1 MGIKFNCNFILKS
14 SIIKNI
20 KVNIKLGG
28 FLMLN
33 GKKIRDIRVSLGYT
47 TQDIQNITRN
57 TKFETSISKSY
68 LEELERGDKKN
79 PSLEKVVV
87 IAKILGC
94 KIDDLILS
102 A

>member
-1 MGIKFNCNFILKS
+1 
-14 SIIKNI
+14 
-20 KVNIKLGG
+20 
-28 FLMLN
+28 MLN
-33 GKKIRDIRVSLGYT
+33 GKKIRDIRMSLGYT
-47 TQDIQNITRN
+47 TLDVQNL
-57 TKFETSISKSY
+57 TKDTSFETSISKSY

-79 PSLEKVVV
+79 PSFEKVAV

>member
-1 MGIKFNCNFILKS
+1 
-14 SIIKNI
+14 
-20 KVNIKLGG
+20 
-28 FLMLN
+28 MLN
-33 GKKIRDIRVSLGYT
+33 GKKIRDIRESLGYT
-47 TQDIQNITRN
+47 TLDIQNLAKDTR
-57 TKFETSISKSY
+57 FQTSISKSY

-79 PSLEKVVV
+79 PSLEKVAV

>member
-1 MGIKFNCNFILKS
+1 
-14 SIIKNI
+14 
-20 KVNIKLGG
+20 
-28 FLMLN
+28 MLN
-33 GKKIRDIRVSLGYT
+33 GKKIRDIRISLGYT
-47 TQDIQNITRN
+47 TLDVQNLTKN
-57 TKFETSISKSY
+57 TSFQTSISKSY

>member
-1 MGIKFNCNFILKS
+1 
-14 SIIKNI
+14 
-20 KVNIKLGG
+20 
-28 FLMLN
+28 MLN

-47 TQDIQNITRN
+47 TLDVQNLTKD

-79 PSLEKVVV
+79 PSLDKVLV
-87 IAKILGC
+87 ISKVLGC

>member
-1 MGIKFNCNFILKS
+1 
-14 SIIKNI
+14 
-20 KVNIKLGG
+20 
-28 FLMLN
+28 MLN

-47 TQDIQNITRN
+47 TLDIQNLAKDTR
-57 TKFETSISKSY
+57 FQTSISKSY

-79 PSLEKVVV
+79 PSLEKVAV